1 MTEVISGILGA
12 FGLSVSAG
20 LNAYIPLLVVSL
32 LAKFT
37 TLIELA
43 KPWDALESWWTI
55 GVLGVL
61 VVIEAVADKVP
72 VVDHINDA
80 VQTFIRPTA
89 GAILFAASAKSIT
102 EINPVLSLICGLLVT
117 GSVHAAKSVVA
128 RPVVDVATAGI
139 GTPVVSTLEDIFATV
154 VSVLSILVPILMVI
168 IVFLTIWL
176 IASIINRR
184 RKQKT
189 AESIS

>member
-1 MTEVISGILGA
+1 MTEVIGGILGA

-37 TLIELA
+37 DLIELA

-61 VVIEAVADKVP
+61 VIIEAIADKVP
-72 VVDHINDA
+72 VVDHVNDA
-80 VQTFIRPTA
+80 IQTFIRPTA

-102 EINPVLSLICGLLVT
+102 EIHPVLSLICGCWWPARYMLPNQWLPDRWWMWPQRAWARRWLAHSKIFLPLL
-117 GSVHAAKSVVA
+117 S
-128 RPVVDVATAGI
+128 RYYP
-139 GTPVVSTLEDIFATV
+139 FW
-154 VSVLSILVPILMVI
+154 
-168 IVFLTIWL
+168 F
-176 IASIINRR
+176 RF
-184 RKQKT
+184 
-189 AESIS
+189 

>member
-1 MTEVISGILGA
+1 MTEVIGGILGA

-102 EINPVLSLICGLLVT
+102 EINPVLSLICGLLVA

-128 RPVVDVATAGI
+128 RPVVDVATAGM